1 MPAPQKRSQGACD
14 ALSQHMRAIGRIA
27 LLRPEE
33 EISLARLVQTGRKLR
48 EVAEEMKLR
57 AGGVEA
63 SLEAWALEAGLDVRQ
78 LRRCLRRAD
87 QARDRMVMANLRLV
101 VSLARRHQHRPADL
115 EDLIQEGTLGLIRA
129 VERFDPS
136 RGYRFS
142 TYATWWIRDS
152 IGQALISRGRTIRLP
167 STMVGQLHRLRQAQQ
182 LLSHQLGRDP
192 SLEELAAATDL
203 KPLDIREVLFRAQEP
218 LSLDAHQGQESE
230 LRLMDTLACQLS
242 RPQERIESALMRSDI
257 RRLLAELPEP
267 EAELLRLRHGIGTA
281 APMTLCA
288 AARHLGISRDRA
300 RGLERRA
307 NAAIRRLSSGFADY
321 LEA

>member
-1 MPAPQKRSQGACD
+1 
-14 ALSQHMRAIGRIA
+14 
-27 LLRPEE
+27 
-33 EISLARLVQTGRKLR
+33 
-48 EVAEEMKLR
+48 
-57 AGGVEA
+57 
-63 SLEAWALEAGLDVRQ
+63 
-78 LRRCLRRAD
+78 
-87 QARDRMVMANLRLV
+87 
-101 VSLARRHQHRPADL
+101 
-115 EDLIQEGTLGLIRA
+115 
-129 VERFDPS
+129 
-136 RGYRFS
+136 
-142 TYATWWIRDS
+142 
-152 IGQALISRGRTIRLP
+152 
-167 STMVGQLHRLRQAQQ
+167 MVGQLHRLRQAQQ
-182 LLSHQLGRDP
+182 VLSHQLGRDP

-203 KPLDIREVLFRAQEP
+203 KLLDIREVLFRAQEP